1 MYWHIFFGVLS
12 GLIAAGMIIPYLVSM
27 VKETT
32 RPNIVSWSLWTI
44 VVFITGLAQIHAG
57 ASWSLL
63 LLIGTIAANISVIF
77 LCIRGYGYKKF
88 ETIDQIT
95 LVCALVSIILWWIT
109 ANPLAAMICALVAD
123 SIAYAPT
130 LIKAYKYPESET
142 LLYWGALVIA
152 DLLALISVTNTHIT
166 NILFP
171 IVYGSLNI
179 VVVLVLLLGKRKLAH
194 KK

>member
-1 MYWHIFFGVLS
+1 MQWHILFGALS
-12 GLIAAGMIIPYLVSM
+12 GLIAAGMIIPYLISM
-27 VKETT
+27 VKGAT

-44 VVFITGLAQIHAG
+44 VVFITGLAQVRAG

-63 LLIGTIAANISVIF
+63 LLIGTIVANLSVIY

-130 LIKAYKYPESET
+130 LIKTYKHPESET

-152 DLLALISVTNTHIT
+152 DLLALISVTTAHIT

-179 VVVLVLLLGKRKLAH
+179 VVVVVLLVGQRNFAH